1 MSADIFLLPS
11 LWEGFGY
18 VLAEASLS
26 CLPVIAFDISSN
38 AELIDKSTG
47 FLTEPQKVKPFS
59 DKIEYLY
66 LNPKERIAIGKAGQ
80 AFIRKNFDSKLIFKS
95 IEAYLISRNSK
106 F

>member
-18 VLAEASLS
+18 VIAEASLS

-38 AELIDKSTG
+38 AEIIDKSTG
-47 FLTEPQKVKPFS
+47 FLTEPHKVKPFC

-80 AFIRKNFDSKLIFKS
+80 EFIRKNFDSKLVFKS
-95 IEAYLISRNSK
+95 IEAYLRS
-106 F
+106 